1 MGRSSVS
8 LLTLQDAHVWW
19 AWVVVVSN
27 GVVGV
32 WALGAER
39 MPRLRTR
46 WLWVCTAAAQ
56 VSIFVQVAL
65 GVAVQNVDEITP
77 PRMHDFYGFVALIA
91 VAIVYAYRVQ
101 LHDRLY
107 LLYGF
112 GGLFLMGLA
121 IRAMVLQT

>member
-1 MGRSSVS
+1 M
-8 LLTLQDAHVWW
+8 
-19 AWVVVVSN
+19 VVISN
-27 GVVGV
+27 GTVGL

-39 MPRLRTR
+39 WTVLRTR
-46 WLWVCTAAAQ
+46 WLWVCTAVAQ
-56 VSIFVQVAL
+56 VAIFLQVAL
-65 GVAVQNVDEITP
+65 GVAVQNVDEIEP
-77 PRMHDFYGFVALIA
+77 PPLHDFYGFIALIA

-101 LHDRLY
+101 LRDRLY